1 MSIGA
6 WAGDIVCRKKTGKLF
21 MTSLSTNLVRENN
34 ANPLSIVV
42 SYTGIHTKKT
52 GNVDRKLK
60 KMHKDLLDS
69 LPHCVFEAN
78 LLGKISF
85 ANAAAYRLFG
95 YTPEDVKKG
104 LSIFDTL
111 VPEDHQKTRQ
121 NIMKFVKGERVLD
134 MEYTA
139 KKKSGET
146 FPMLINIT
154 LLYRRRIPVGMR
166 GTIADI
172 SGFKEAEKEMIH
184 AKLAAEAANR
194 SKSEFL
200 ANMSHELRTPLNSI
214 IGFSEFLLLNKMENL
229 DDKQLKYTQNIAT
242 SGKHLLG
249 IINDI
254 LDLSKIES
262 GKMEFL
268 PEDID
273 ILSTFEEVERLML
286 PLCIKKNLDLA
297 FNVDFEDPIITAD
310 RIKLKQIL
318 YNLIS
323 NSIKFTPE
331 CGRITT
337 TAKKMNDNV
346 EIAVNDTGIGISP
359 ETQEKLFFPFVQID
373 SAINR
378 KYEGTGLGLTLVKHF
393 VEMHG
398 GRVNVESS
406 EGAGSTFTITIP
418 DQVIDKQ

>member
-1 MSIGA
+1 MSIGL
-6 WAGDIVCRKKTGKLF
+6 WAGDIACRKKSGKAF
-21 MTSLSTNLVRENN
+21 MITLSANLVREDNGD
-34 ANPLSIVV
+34 PLAIVV
-42 SYTGIHTKKT
+42 SYTEPHGNDTKK
-52 GNVDRKLK
+52 VDRKLEK
-60 KMHKDLLDS
+60 LHQDLLDS
-69 LPHCVFEAN
+69 LPHTVFEAN
-78 LLGKISF
+78 LLGKITF
-85 ANAAAYRLFG
+85 ANSAAYKMFG

-104 LSIFDTL
+104 LTIFDTL
-111 VPEDHQKTRQ
+111 VPEDHHRTRE
-121 NIMKFVKGERVLD
+121 NILKFVKGEKVLN

-139 KKKSGET
+139 KTKTGET

-172 SGFKEAEKEMIH
+172 SAFKEAEKEIIQ
-184 AKLAAEAANR
+184 AKLEAEAANR

-214 IGFSEFLLLNKMENL
+214 IGFSEILLLNKFNSL
-229 DDKQLKYTQNIAT
+229 TDKELKFTHNIAT
-242 SGKHLLG
+242 SGKHLLE

-254 LDLSKIES
+254 LDLSKVEA

-268 PEDID
+268 PEDMD
-273 ILSTFEEVERLML
+273 ILDTFEEIERLML

-297 FNVDFEDPIITAD
+297 FNVEFEDPIINAD
-310 RIKLKQIL
+310 RLKLKQIL

-331 CGRITT
+331 YGRITT
-337 TAKKMNDNV
+337 TAKKIGDSL

-359 ETQEKLFFPFVQID
+359 EAQEKLFLPFVQID
-373 SAINR
+373 SSINR
-378 KYEGTGLGLTLVKHF
+378 NYEGTGLGLTLVKHF

-398 GRVNVESS
+398 GRLNVESS
-406 EGAGSTFTITIP
+406 EGVGTIFTITFP
-418 DQVIDKQ
+418 DQMIDSQ